1 MVATGEGRKDDST
14 GRVSGRVRDFRLAH
28 VTRTDING
36 VEHTLRP
43 GDVVVAEVTH
53 AAPFHFLADKL
64 ISVRK
69 TIAGDNYEAGNMPS
83 TPGTPG
89 VLLGMP
95 SIPVR

>member
-1 MVATGEGRKDDST
+1 
-14 GRVSGRVRDFRLAH
+14 
-28 VTRTDING
+28 
-36 VEHTLRP
+36 VEHKLRP

-69 TIAGDNYEAGNMPS
+69 TVAGDNYEAGQMPT
-83 TPGTPG
+83 TPGAESG
-89 VLLGMP
+89 VMLGMP